1 MAGFWSTNNIEPKR
15 NYRFMVQFT
24 GIGIGGADV
33 LYWAKT
39 TGIPNYTVTSVTHD
53 FLDNK
58 YNFPGRIE
66 WQDINMTLVDPIS
79 PNAVG
84 QLNKII
90 IDSGYRIP
98 GVSPGMPNAS
108 GADAKLFTISKIKE
122 GRATAG
128 HSSTA
133 VDGGAL
139 GDIVISIMDS
149 NGKEVEKWT
158 LKNPLIMSA
167 KFGDLDYANDELKT
181 VELSLKYDWAECDT
195 KDTSASPGPDGVGS
209 FFGTTS

>member
-15 NYRFMVQFT
+15 NYRFMIQFT
-24 GIGIGGADV
+24 GLAGAGEPDV

-39 TGIPNYTVTSVTHD
+39 TGVPNYSVTSVTHD

-66 WQDINMTLVDPIS
+66 WQDISMTLVDPIS
-79 PNAVG
+79 PNAVA
-84 QLNKII
+84 QVNRLIER
-90 IDSGYRIP
+90 SGYVVP
-98 GVSPGMPNAS
+98 AASPGMPSNTA
-108 GADAKLFTISKIKE
+108 ATRLQTISKIKE

-128 HSSTA
+128 HSSN
-133 VDGGAL
+133 VNDGGAL
-139 GDIVISIMDS
+139 GDIIISVMDS

-167 KFGDLDYANDELKT
+167 KYGDLDYSNDELKT
-181 VELSLKYDWAECDT
+181 VEIGLKYDWAECQT
-195 KDTSASPGPDGVGS
+195 FDTSHAPLSPASSTHFGVK
-209 FFGTTS
+209 